1 MKKIL
6 SMMLIASAA
15 LTTLTSCK
23 NEMDEIFGESAAERL
38 NHTQE
43 KYSKLLT
50 SSANG
55 WAFEYYPTASADDGC
70 VLYAVKFFQDGSVDV
85 AGDPF
90 GSGTVSNEVS
100 CWDIITDNGPTLS
113 FSTYNN
119 LIHQFSD
126 PGDNGSGYEGDYE
139 FAFVYSATENPDSVI
154 MLKGKKRGLYSRM
167 KMIDED
173 VTPEEYLKDCQA
185 KMSELF
191 PKAMR
196 NYVIL
201 HIGNDEIRMDDMK
214 TGIPATYPYGKDK
227 ILFSKPNSYI
237 FVKYG
242 GNYYARFNNE
252 FNATDSDLSEKD
264 FIYNETTQELVGVN
278 NPDIKITAPNFATF
292 IADETHAKTVKWR
305 LAKTSDMSTSVKEAW
320 DALSS
325 ALAKKGNTL
334 NECMLSNVTETD
346 GSDNTL
352 FSMRYKPRT
361 GAAREVYFKF
371 NIVSD
376 GEFVTLQ
383 YVEPYNAGA
392 ATVAE
397 SFPECLELMNI
408 IAGTYKVDNPN
419 SQKLVINSLRLTD
432 AEGKMYTLLANYA
445 AEASLD

>member
-6 SMMLIASAA
+6 SIMLIASAA
-15 LTTLTSCK
+15 LTAFTSCT

-38 NHTQE
+38 NKAQA

-50 SSANG
+50 SSKNG
-55 WAFEYYPTASADDGC
+55 WAFEYYPTASAADGC
-70 VLYAVKFFQDGSVDV
+70 VLYAVKFFEDGSVDV

-90 GSGTVSNEVS
+90 GTGVVTSEVS

-113 FSTYNN
+113 FSTYNE

-126 PGDNGSGYEGDYE
+126 PGNDGAGYEGDYE
-139 FAFVYSATENPDSVI
+139 LAFVYSETENPDSVI
-154 MLKGKKRGLYSRM
+154 MLKGKKRGLYSRL

-173 VTPEEYLKDCQA
+173 VTPEEYLKDCKA
-185 KMSELF
+185 KQDELF
-191 PKAMR
+191 PESAR

-214 TGIPATYPYGKDK
+214 TGVPDTYPYGKDK
-227 ILFSKPNSYI
+227 VLFATKNSYI

-242 GNYYARFNNE
+242 GQYYARFNDE
-252 FNATDSDLSEKD
+252 FKSSDSGLSEKD
-264 FIYNETTQELVGVN
+264 FVYNESLQEFVGVN

-292 IADETHAKTVKWR
+292 ITDETYKKAVKWR
-305 LAKTSDMSTSVKEAW
+305 MAKTSDMSTSVKEAW

-334 NECMLSNVTETD
+334 NECTLSNVTEAD

-361 GAAREVYFKF
+361 GAAREIYFKF

-397 SFPECLELMNI
+397 SFPECLELINI

-445 AEASLD
+445 AEANLN